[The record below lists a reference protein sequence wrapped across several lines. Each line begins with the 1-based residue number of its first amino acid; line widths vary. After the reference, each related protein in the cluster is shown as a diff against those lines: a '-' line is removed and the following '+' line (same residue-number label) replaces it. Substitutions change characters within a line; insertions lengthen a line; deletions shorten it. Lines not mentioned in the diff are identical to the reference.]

1 MLRYFNFEHAILAFA
16 TMGVST
22 FAVNLFGGSLR
33 EAGGAGLVQGAL
45 SFGIVG
51 LNTAFFEALQKRFH
65 NVLAVL
71 LPALFNSL
79 LSLVLHHF
87 NQSPQPYA
95 TACFVFLTAFLNFS
109 ALCYCREAHAT
120 ISLRYLVTHYLGRG
134 CSDDPG
140 E

>member
-1 MLRYFNFEHAILAFA
+1 MLAFA
-16 TMGVST
+16 TMSVST
-22 FAVNLFGGSLR
+22 FVVNLFGGSVL
-33 EAGGAGLVQGAL
+33 EAAGAGLVQGAL

-51 LNTAFFEALQKRFH
+51 LNTAFFEALQKRYH

-79 LSLVLHHF
+79 LSLGLHLF

-95 TACFVFLTAFLNFS
+95 TASFVFLTAFLNFS
-109 ALCYCREAHAT
+109 ALCYCRETHAT

-134 CSDDPG
+134 GSDESG